1 MKKTI
6 NVWVQIKEY
15 WVKKTIDYSLIFE
28 KKAYNLV
35 LRYHCLKSN
44 KRTVPNKKVLA
55 GKNSVINKPTAYV
68 Y

>member
-1 MKKTI
+1 MGPKK
-6 NVWVQIKEY
+6 Y
-15 WVKKTIDYSLIFE
+15 CVKKTVDYSLIFE

-55 GKNSVINKPTAYV
+55 RKIFEINKRTAYV